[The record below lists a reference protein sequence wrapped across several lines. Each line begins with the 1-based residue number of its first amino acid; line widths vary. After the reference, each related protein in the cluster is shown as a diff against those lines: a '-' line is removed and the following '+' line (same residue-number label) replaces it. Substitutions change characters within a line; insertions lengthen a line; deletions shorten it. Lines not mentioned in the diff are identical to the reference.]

1 MSCPLSIVIIV
12 HVHARKKAMTYKPW
26 VQLSMLLFADRVA
39 SHSTRSNRWPHN
51 CKQPWSWH
59 ITTLIHWISRQHQSG
74 SLTGHTQVKA
84 QTNIDQATDNC
95 FKVDYGLP
103 LRGKLWP
110 TTVAVG
116 EPDKWRR
123 SKSDRVRF
131 FTCVWLVT
139 THPPLIAPF
148 VPNYKMTSWLVTKV
162 MREKQRSR
170 PNNNSNK
177 ASQKK
182 VMWQWLP
189 NFKMT
194 FLAVCKSLPPGHDRS
209 KVPSHTSWKGLG
221 M

>member
-1 MSCPLSIVIIV
+1 M
-12 HVHARKKAMTYKPW
+12 
-26 VQLSMLLFADRVA
+26 
-39 SHSTRSNRWPHN
+39 
-51 CKQPWSWH
+51 
-59 ITTLIHWISRQHQSG
+59 TLIHWISRQHQNG
-74 SLTGHTQVKA
+74 SLTGHTQVKP

-116 EPDKWRR
+116 EPDKIKTLEVRQSSFFFLLRACGWSLLTHHWLHHLFQITKWQADWSRR
-123 SKSDRVRF
+123 WWEKTKKPPQQQQQQSKS
-131 FTCVWLVT
+131 
-139 THPPLIAPF
+139 
-148 VPNYKMTSWLVTKV
+148 
-162 MREKQRSR
+162 
-170 PNNNSNK
+170 
-177 ASQKK
+177 KK
-182 VMWQWLP
+182 VIWQWLP